1 MGLMSTCVSR
11 VMTRWWIARALAMSV
26 LSRAA
31 GRADGDACWL
41 VDVHAASVTAESR
54 RTSERGEIIDESMSG
69 DGRQ

>member
-1 MGLMSTCVSR
+1 
-11 VMTRWWIARALAMSV
+11 MSV

-41 VDVHAASVTAESR
+41 VDVHAARGTAESR
-54 RTSERGEIIDESMSG
+54 RTRERGEIIDESMSG